1 MNKCNMCAGN
11 NARSQN
17 NCGDSENTGNNVT
30 YDVCS
35 CARYVD
41 VPMTVVS
48 PNTSVANEL
57 REDAVVLLRRI
68 SCALDGIVQSL
79 ERCCP
84 ETENT
89 CGCNGFNAYD
99 TSNAQ
104 SCYTN
109 VCGNYCNSCPNRRCG
124 R

>member
-1 MNKCNMCAGN
+1 MNKCCN
-11 NARSQN
+11 NNVCSQN
-17 NCGDSENTGNNVT
+17 NVSGSENAGNNVT

-41 VPMTVVS
+41 VPMTIVS
-48 PNTSVANEL
+48 PNNSTANEL

-68 SCALDGIVQSL
+68 SCALDGIVRSL

-84 ETENT
+84 ENEST

-99 TSNAQ
+99 TSNTQ
-104 SCYTN
+104 GCYTR
-109 VCGNYCNSCPNRRCG
+109 VCGNYCTNCPNRRCG